1 MHGATIKIQTFIP
14 LTLYSGVKED
24 FVGREMAALPEPELL
39 QN

>member
-1 MHGATIKIQTFIP
+1 MHGVTITIHIIIP

-24 FVGREMAALPEPELL
+24 FVGRKMAAVPEPELL